1 MVIKLGIIG
10 LSADQRA
17 WATMTHIGPLKKEP
31 LSEQYKLTAVA
42 TSSLETAKAAGQ
54 AQGLPESKAYSKPE
68 DIANDTDVDMVT
80 VSVKVPMHYKLAM
93 PALKAKKDVFV
104 EWPLGANTAEAEE
117 MAALAKQQGVK
128 TAVGLQA
135 RLSPM
140 IQKAKE
146 IIESGA
152 LGRIVSTTLVGTM
165 SALQSMP
172 EKASYFNDPKSGA
185 NFVSIPVSHV
195 IDPFCYLLGEFKWLS
210 ASLEQKFPTVQ
221 FLKSDGNPGSPVK
234 SNIKDALAVH
244 GVLESGASAS
254 FAYNA
259 TTTATPDNLNWVIS
273 GEKGSL
279 KFESDNAAI
288 QMAATKLL
296 MYKMPETPAA
306 GIYEEKKPAEWVEVE
321 VAPFIAFGGIGE
333 VYQAVAEGR
342 PGLVDFEEA
351 VKRHHMVDAI
361 FRSAEKGTRETY

>member
-1 MVIKLGIIG
+1 MIR
-10 LSADQRA
+10 RA
-17 WATMTHIGPLKKEP
+17 VRMLDNKTTNEP
-31 LSEQYKLTAVA
+31 GS
-42 TSSLETAKAAGQ
+42 
-54 AQGLPESKAYSKPE
+54 
-68 DIANDTDVDMVT
+68 DT
-80 VSVKVPMHYKLAM
+80 
-93 PALKAKKDVFV
+93 
-104 EWPLGANTAEAEE
+104 
-117 MAALAKQQGVK
+117 
-128 TAVGLQA
+128 
-135 RLSPM
+135 
-140 IQKAKE
+140 
-146 IIESGA
+146 
-152 LGRIVSTTLVGTM
+152 TT
-165 SALQSMP
+165 
-172 EKASYFNDPKSGA
+172 GA

-221 FLKSDGNPGSPVK
+221 FLKSDGTPGSPVK